1 MKKANF
7 ISKSL
12 SLLLALALVMSL
24 VVVPASAASVDLSQ
38 FADMELSAQLGQSYS
53 DIMGEI
59 SLAAAG
65 SVEHKVTMKLKD
77 EIGEE
82 ANVVI
87 SLDRD
92 AKRPYVNPDLFPN
105 QKEGGELSTWKI
117 SNNRDAMFS
126 DVDYAVSGDT
136 VTVTFKSNCYFGTDP
151 SAPHSNGGN
160 YLDVCGYFDL
170 KVTADDNVVAT
181 APIKVVPYHAFH
193 TMDEV
198 YVQEDLIVATAR
210 AHGLYATYEVMGQ
223 STSGRDMPYMIIA
236 DSKDSVDAWLELT
249 EAAETDP
256 TAVLADIADGKYND
270 IRVPVLYSNI
280 HSNEVAAVDGIM
292 NFAWMLANVGIDGTL
307 NYNKLTG
314 FTAAGEAQLQTE
326 LTADKVSVPDL
337 VKDTATYLGYLKA
350 GNRNSGKVDLGK
362 YYDQEDVTVDV
373 TELLKDVFF
382 ILVPEENVDGRTYVT
397 RQSSNG
403 YDLNRDNSFQT
414 TSETMAMQKLIGTY
428 NPISFTE
435 FHGRVKTF
443 QCEPCDPPHEPNF
456 EYDLLAKHL
465 VPGGEAFGIA
475 AVANNDGYN
484 SYVIPQ
490 RDYLYYVDG
499 VSTWDAW
506 DDMSTS
512 YTPQFAMLH
521 GTVAYTVELP
531 AYSDDTA
538 QAVQYGMLGQSDY
551 IAAEKL
557 GYLAAQVEIYERSVN
572 NFNSDAYELVGQWF
586 CDQNDVEGAEMDLF
600 RPEYTGEGQNGNF
613 YPECYI
619 IPMDSKNQSNLDAA
633 AQMMI
638 WLTRNDVKVN
648 VTTKAFTYDGVSY
661 PAGTM
666 IVSMYQA
673 KRSVAN
679 GALYDGTLI
688 QSWSTLYSE
697 GITSFNETR
706 GFDMVTVT
714 EPVAYTTIKAVCG
727 AAMDYEAAVT
737 YTATLTSAFSG
748 VSNADVI
755 ISNVSEASTSA
766 VNALLKAG
774 KTVALI
780 TEGEYKGDFI
790 CSYADYKTVADKYLL
805 TATGVYGKNITAT
818 VIDGAPTVY
827 LTGVPAN
834 NATSGFVY
842 NSQVSS
848 ANNWN
853 YDRVAMELMNFNVTE
868 DVSEADVVA
877 GSSTLNGAALTAVK
891 GGMPYIGYG
900 SSIGYNRSSG
910 NFNELAAGIT
920 RTSLGGMDL
929 LAYVTYPNE
938 TLVNASYIAEG
949 DDVMYGYGNGYFSA
963 IPEGAVALVQVDGS
977 KKPTEGFLPTIKAES
992 KTAYDTFMN
1001 NNGVLGF
1008 QYSDENVNF
1017 ALFANS
1023 LTNKGHQRDEYAF
1036 ISNFIFSNC
1045 LTDVKYSGSSKPS
1058 GSSVSSVKP
1067 VETPDVPQQPV
1078 TSFVD
1083 VAPNAFYTDAVA
1095 WAVASGIT
1103 TGTSDTTFA
1112 PNAACTRGQV
1122 VSFLWRAMGCPEPTK
1137 TVAFTDV
1144 DASAYYAKAVA
1155 WAAENGITTGT
1166 TATAFAPN
1174 TTVTRAQFVTFL
1186 YRSEK
1191 VAGKD
1196 LSVGEDTNILSYN
1209 DAFSVPSYAIS
1220 AFQWACGAGVVQGD
1234 GSNLLSNNPCTRG
1247 QVVTFLYRDLA
1258 N

>member
-1 MKKANF
+1 MKKTNF

-24 VVVPASAASVDLSQ
+24 VVVPASAASVDLSK
-38 FADMELSAQLGQSYS
+38 FADMALSAKLGRSYP
-53 DIMGEI
+53 DIVDEI

-65 SVEHKVTMKLKD
+65 SVEHSVTMKLKG

-87 SLDRD
+87 SLDRN
-92 AKRPYVNPDLFPN
+92 AKRPYVDTRLFPN
-105 QKEGGELSTWKI
+105 QKTGGELSTWKI
-117 SNNRDAMFS
+117 SNNKGAMFS
-126 DVDYAVSGDT
+126 DVAYVVSGDT

-160 YLDVCGYFDL
+160 YLDVCGYFNL
-170 KVTADDNVVAT
+170 NVTANDTVVAT

-198 YVQEDLIVATAR
+198 YVQEKLIVATAQ
-210 AHGLYATYEVMGQ
+210 ANGLYATYEVMGQ

-256 TAVLADIADGKYND
+256 TAVLADIADDKYND

-292 NFAWMLANVGIDGTL
+292 NFAWMLANAGIGGEL

-314 FTAAGEAQLQTE
+314 FTDAGEAQLKTE
-326 LTADKVSVPDL
+326 LAKDKVAVPYL
-337 VKDTATYLGYLKA
+337 VEDTATYLGYLKA

-362 YYDQEDVTVDV
+362 YYNQEDVTVDV

-382 ILVPEENVDGRTYVT
+382 ILVPEENVDGRTYIT

-435 FHGRVKTF
+435 FHGRVNTF

-465 VPGGEAFGIA
+465 VSGGEAFGIA
-475 AVANNDGYN
+475 AVANNPSYN

-490 RDYLYYVDG
+490 RDYLKYTGNGDDAY
-499 VSTWDAW
+499 WNAW

-557 GYLAAQVEIYERSVN
+557 EYLKAQTEIYKRGVN
-572 NFNSDAYELVGQWF
+572 NFNSDAYDLVGQWF
-586 CDQNDVEGAEMDLF
+586 CDQYDVEGAEMDLF
-600 RPEYTGEGQNGNF
+600 RPEFDGEGQNGNF

-619 IPMDSKNQSNLDAA
+619 IPMDGKNQSNLDAA
-633 AQMMI
+633 AQMMT
-638 WLTRNDVKVN
+638 WLTRNDVKIN

-714 EPVAYTTIKAVCG
+714 EPAAYATIKAACG
-727 AAMDYEAAVT
+727 AAMDYEDAVA
-737 YTATLTSAFSG
+737 YTAKLTSAFSG

-877 GSSTLNGAALTAVK
+877 GSSTLNGAALNAVK

-900 SSIGYNRSSG
+900 SSANRT
-910 NFNELAAGIT
+910 LATDIT
-920 RTSLGGMDL
+920 RTGLSGSMDC

-938 TLVNASYIAEG
+938 TLVNASYIADG
-949 DDVMYGYGNGYFSA
+949 DDVMYGYGFGYYST
-963 IPEGAVALVQVDGS
+963 IPAGAVALVQVDGS
-977 KKPTEGFLPTIKAES
+977 KEPTEGFIPTNTAAR
-992 KTAYDTFMN
+992 KTAYDTFMSKN
-1001 NNGVLGF
+1001 SVLGF

-1023 LTNKGHQRDEYAF
+1023 LTHKAHQRDEYAY

-1058 GSSVSSVKP
+1058 GSSGSSVKP

-1112 PNAACTRGQV
+1112 PNVACTRGQV
-1122 VSFLWRAMGCPEPTK
+1122 VTFLWRAMGCPEPTK
-1137 TVAFTDV
+1137 TAAFTDV

-1155 WAAENGITTGT
+1155 WAAENGITTGA

-1174 TTVTRAQFVTFL
+1174 ATVTRAQFVTFL